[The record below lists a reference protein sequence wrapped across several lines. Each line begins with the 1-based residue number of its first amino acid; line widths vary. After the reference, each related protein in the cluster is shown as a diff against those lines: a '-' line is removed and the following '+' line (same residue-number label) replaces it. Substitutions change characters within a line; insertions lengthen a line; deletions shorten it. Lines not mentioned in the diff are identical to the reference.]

1 MARRIFRILAGFV
14 AASLVAGITQA
25 LFVVDAGTVFSSR
38 DGTAAG
44 GVLVMMASAQTAC
57 FAAPFA
63 LAGIVL
69 SERLA
74 VGRWAYFVAAGAL
87 LGLAAFVTAIGWAGG
102 PASVYPAVAL
112 VTAGAAGGFVYRLVA
127 GGPRPQP

>member
-1 MARRIFRILAGFV
+1 VR
-14 AASLVAGITQA
+14 S
-25 LFVVDAGTVFSSR
+25 
-38 DGTAAG
+38 
-44 GVLVMMASAQTAC
+44 
-57 FAAPFA
+57 
-63 LAGIVL
+63 
-69 SERLA
+69 
-74 VGRWAYFVAAGAL
+74 WAYFLAAGAL